1 MKETGYLILSR
12 LSKERKCNLACTVAS
27 THKLSKSSQVIMVNQ
42 HDVIRNRAFA
52 LWQDAFSQPRW
63 HFKHL
68 SGPGAAL
75 TPCASKAIQAGASTV
90 SVSYDDDMQG
100 HISQD
105 RQHITIDDNTHD
117 LVLVPRVKKEAIEIA
132 EGNTSIHL
140 NIAQFLSEIEI
151 TTGISADRIN
161 VHIDSTGLVDLAV
174 APTSSWVDPLIRC
187 CAFDPV
193 CVQQFI
199 VNHNIGNIAPAV
211 LNRLFGP
218 GQFAQPPTGT
228 ADALAPFLSPV
239 NIMLDDDL
247 VFTLTYM
254 HTVFDLLNLI
264 GAKKVYL
271 HGVHL
276 ERCALC
282 LWTLSPIGFGAIYLY
297 TKAPRQKVLRTT
309 IGTQFMLPKRHS
321 KRAFVPGMYSFTLNA
336 FAPAL
341 RHTPS
346 DLAKRYPGKPT
357 CVFINNICHGEPLT
371 VSRAMCI
378 FRHLRFKVDNELL
391 KTTLLSM
398 ALKNQGVTMSF
409 YLNNMYPLP
418 VSHYFEQY
426 VQAVAENL

>member
-1 MKETGYLILSR
+1 ML
-12 LSKERKCNLACTVAS
+12 
-27 THKLSKSSQVIMVNQ
+27 NQ
-42 HDVIRNRAFA
+42 HEVIRSRALA
-52 LWQDAFSQPRW
+52 LWQEAFLQPRW

-68 SGPGAAL
+68 SGPRIPL
-75 TPCASKAIQAGASTV
+75 TPCASKAIDAGASTV
-90 SVSYDDDMQG
+90 DVSYDDNMQG

-105 RQHITIDDNTHD
+105 RKHITIDNNTHN
-117 LVLVPRVKKEAIEIA
+117 LVLVARVKKEAVEIA
-132 EGNTSIHL
+132 QGNTSTHF

-151 TTGISADRIN
+151 TTGVSADRIN

-193 CVQQFI
+193 CMQQFI
-199 VNHNIGNIAPAV
+199 VNHNVGNVAPAV

-218 GQFAQPPTGT
+218 GHFAQPSAGT

-239 NIMLDDDL
+239 NIMLDDKL
-247 VFTLTYM
+247 VFTLTYV
-254 HTVFDLLNLI
+254 HTVFELLSQI
-264 GAKKVYL
+264 RAKKVYL

-276 ERCALC
+276 EPCALC

-297 TKAPRQKVLRTT
+297 TKPPRQKVLRTT
-309 IGTQFMLPKRHS
+309 IGTHFMLPKRHS
-321 KRAFVPGMYSFTLNA
+321 KHAFVPGLHSFTLNA

-341 RHTPS
+341 RHKPA

-371 VSRAMCI
+371 VSRALCI
-378 FRHLRFKVDNELL
+378 FRHFRLKVDNKLL

-398 ALKNQGVTMSF
+398 ALPDQEVTMSF
-409 YLNNMYPLP
+409 YLNNDHPMP
-418 VSHYFEQY
+418 VSYYFERY
-426 VQAVAENL
+426 VQAVAEAI